1 MKAVAHTAIL
11 GPLHVCSAALTHA
24 GKIRP
29 TNEDNLLDLT
39 EVGLWV
45 VADGM
50 GGHRRGAD
58 ASAAIVRTLE
68 AVPIQDEA
76 PALLTEVKLR
86 LDAVNRE
93 LLEQAVLD
101 GGPIASTVVCLLIHG
116 WSFACV
122 WAGDSRLYLLRDGR
136 LHRISHDHSVVQDL
150 LDSGALTPDQAA
162 THPHG
167 NEVTRAV
174 GAYDALDLDV
184 RQGRVQPGD
193 LFLLC
198 SDGLTKMVRDD
209 EIPGHLGEGTTAG
222 SPEDVVESLLAVVL
236 ERGAIDNVAIVAVR
250 CATTPDAA
258 DDGDTQAPRRPAA
271 GEAGSRRC

>member
-1 MKAVAHTAIL
+1 MKADARTALL
-11 GPLHVCSAALTHA
+11 GPLSVCSAALTHA
-24 GKIRP
+24 GKVRP
-29 TNEDNLLDLT
+29 TNEDSLLDRA
-39 EVGLWV
+39 EAGLWA

-58 ASAAIVRTLE
+58 ASAAIVRALE
-68 AVPIQDEA
+68 AVSAQEGA
-76 PALLTEVKLR
+76 PALLAEVKAR

-93 LLEQAVLD
+93 LREQAALD

-150 LDSGALTPDQAA
+150 LDSGALTPEQAA
-162 THPHG
+162 THPCG

-174 GAYDALDLDV
+174 GAYDGLDLDV

-198 SDGLTKMVRDD
+198 SDGLTKLVRDE
-209 EIPGHLGEGTTAG
+209 EILRHLGGGATAG
-222 SPEDVVESLLAVVL
+222 SPAELVESLLATVI

-250 CATTPDAA
+250 CAGIPDAT
-258 DDGDTQAPRRPAA
+258 DDGDTQVPKQPGDGGA
-271 GEAGSRRC
+271 GRRRC